1 MGRFHMG
8 PKSLQRDSGSLQ
20 ALLLPP
26 LFLFDMGVP
35 AFRKGGVHLG
45 DNVVNRHLI
54 KKKKKYILP
63 NYCGQIIGK
72 K

>member
-1 MGRFHMG
+1 MGWFHMG
-8 PKSLQRDSGSLQ
+8 PKSLQRESGSLQ

-26 LFLFDMGVP
+26 LLLFDMVVS
-35 AFRKGGVHLG
+35 AFRKCGEHLG

-54 KKKKKYILP
+54 KKKKVHST
-63 NYCGQIIGK
+63 YCGEIIGK